1 VEDLLRT
8 ISRFIR
14 RLPSPHDRTRLRR
27 ILADVW
33 FDEMSVS
40 ANISVAKLFLR
51 ENFPDALAVAEIL
64 KQEERNY
71 LQALLKVKRYANR
84 LPEGYGFSRVDALDE
99 AVRRIDA
106 TVYGFEE
113 KLERLNVMNAPE
125 FEAAEEE
132 DA

>member
-14 RLPSPHDRTRLRR
+14 RLPDPHARTRLKR

-40 ANISVAKLFLR
+40 SNISVAKLFL
-51 ENFPDALAVAEIL
+51 EQNYPNALNVAEIL

-84 LPEGYGFSRVDALDE
+84 LPEGYGFAAMDALDE
-99 AVRRIDA
+99 TVRRIDA

-125 FEAAEEE
+125 FEEGSEE